1 MENMR
6 EYWAREAE
14 MMRDKSAVLG
24 TSNKAIGDSTDSTF
38 TLFFTIQSF
47 APFDRFGALP
57 MPNPA
62 SNKITIIEFKGDG
75 NGRKFGSNTGLP
87 SKLSATTELLIGEH
101 VELVKTIA
109 RNSESIGYLNTG
121 GSWTAVSE
129 TRILESSL
137 VNDLLSLKADAGNDA
152 ALVGLDTDI
161 GDYVNMNIDHNASI
175 LFDTKK
181 TKLGTELRVTG
192 STFGDRFPSAES
204 FLSDKKGN
212 SVILG
217 VSPIKLSESINK
229 DLAPYKMLL
238 GKNERLMSSFSL
250 TLRIDTKGDIT
261 GVIHNNKTYT
271 IAVWN
276 AQFINQ
282 PTVIK

>member
-6 EYWAREAE
+6 EYWAREAD
-14 MMRDKSAVLG
+14 MMRDKSGVLG
-24 TSNKAIGDSTDSTF
+24 TSKNVSNKSVDTNV

-62 SNKITIIEFKGDG
+62 SSKITIIEFKGDG
-75 NGRKFGSNTGLP
+75 NGRKFGNNTGLEF
-87 SKLSATTELLIGEH
+87 KLSATAELSIGDR
-101 VELVKTIA
+101 VALVKTIA
-109 RNSESIGYLNTG
+109 RNTESIGYLNTG

-137 VNDLLSLKADAGNDA
+137 NNDLLSLKADAGNDA
-152 ALVGLDTDI
+152 AIVGLDTDI
-161 GDYVNMNIDHNASI
+161 GDFVNMNIDHCASV
-175 LFDTKK
+175 LFDVKK
-181 TKLGTELRVTG
+181 TKSGIDLRVTG

-204 FLSDKKGN
+204 FLSDRKGN

-217 VSPIKLSESINK
+217 VSPIRLSESINK

-238 GKNERLMSSFSL
+238 GKNERQMSSFSL
-250 TLRIDTKGDIT
+250 TLRVDAQGSIT
-261 GVIHNNKTYT
+261 NVVHNDKIYT
-271 IAVWN
+271 ITSWN
-276 AQFINQ
+276 TQFINQ